1 MSDKIYLSYPFDET
15 KGNNAEEYFGLDE
28 RVSVVGAY
36 YTNKDTITQNNT
48 HYMTFTVQNAAGS
61 KTYRSWS
68 TQDTAQGTITA
79 LTPAELVAGA
89 NDGEI
94 LDAGA
99 GLKIAGT
106 KSGDGE
112 ALDGSMGVILKKE
125 RLFS

>member
-1 MSDKIYLSYPFDET
+1 MSDKIYLSFPFDET
-15 KGNNAEEYFGLDE
+15 LGNHAEEYFGLDE

-36 YTNKDTITQNNT
+36 YTNKDTLTQHNT
-48 HYMTFTVQNAAGS
+48 DYMTFAVQNAAGS

-99 GLKIAGT
+99 GFKIHSTKTGAGL
-106 KSGDGE
+106 
-112 ALDGSMGVILKKE
+112 ALDGTMVVILKKE